1 MSRPQRIS
9 VLGATGSIGLSTLD
23 VVQRHPDRYEA
34 FALTGFSR
42 LAELEALCLRHRPV
56 YAVVP
61 EQAAAIAL
69 QGSLAAAGIRTRVL
83 FGEQALCEVAS
94 APEVDMVMAAIV
106 GAAGLPS
113 TLAAVEAGKR
123 VLLAN
128 KEALVMSGALF
139 MQAVKRSG
147 AVLLPIDSE
156 HNAIFQ
162 CMPGDYAR
170 GLGAVGVR
178 RILLTAS
185 GGPFRET
192 PAEALLDVT
201 PEQACAHP
209 NWSMGRKISVD
220 SASMLNKGLE
230 LIEACWLFDA
240 RPSQIE
246 VVVHPQSVIHSL
258 VDYVDGSVL
267 AQLGN
272 PDMRT
277 PISNALAWPERIDSG
292 VAPLDLFAIA
302 RLDFQAPD
310 EQRFPC
316 LRLAR
321 QAAEAGNSAPAVLN
335 AANEVAVE
343 AFLQR
348 RIRFP
353 EIAGMIEQVLGQEPV
368 VALPTLEAVFAADQ
382 RARELSREW
391 LRRHGR

>member
-162 CMPGDYAR
+162 SLPRNYAD
-170 GLGAVGVR
+170 GLERVGVR

-192 PAEALLDVT
+192 PLEQLASVT

-220 SASMLNKGLE
+220 SASMMNKGLE

-240 RPSQIE
+240 QPSQVE
-246 VVVHPQSVIHSL
+246 VVIHPQSVIHSM
-258 VDYVDGSVL
+258 VDYVDGSVI

-277 PISNALAWPERIDSG
+277 PISYAMAWPERIDSG
-292 VAPLDLFAIA
+292 VSPLDMFAVG
-302 RLDFQAPD
+302 RLDFQ
-310 EQRFPC
+310 QI
-316 LRLAR
+316 
-321 QAAEAGNSAPAVLN
+321 G
-335 AANEVAVE
+335 
-343 AFLQR
+343 
-348 RIRFP
+348 
-353 EIAGMIEQVLGQEPV
+353 
-368 VALPTLEAVFAADQ
+368 
-382 RARELSREW
+382 RA
-391 LRRHGR
+391 HV